1 MDSIPEYVLAENP
14 DFNDL
19 DALTRQ
25 IEKGTLKF
33 TEDFE
38 NFLSKHYS

>member
-1 MDSIPEYVLAENP
+1 LVENP

-19 DALTRQ
+19 DALTSQ

-33 TEDFE
+33 IEDVE
-38 NFLSKHYS
+38 NFLSEHHELG